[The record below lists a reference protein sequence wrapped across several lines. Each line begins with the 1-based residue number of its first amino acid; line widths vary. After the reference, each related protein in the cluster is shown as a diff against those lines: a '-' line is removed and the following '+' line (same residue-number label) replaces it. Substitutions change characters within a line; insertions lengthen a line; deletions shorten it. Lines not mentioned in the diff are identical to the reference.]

1 VEDLVGRR
9 LPDIQDRF
17 ALEMLRTD
25 RKRDFWFLPMEKGLS
40 VVASTI

>member
-1 VEDLVGRR
+1 MPDAVEAARQNMDQEAS
-9 LPDIQDRF
+9 D
-17 ALEMLRTD
+17 E

>member
-1 VEDLVGRR
+1 MQRQR
-9 LPDIQDRF
+9 C
-17 ALEMLRTD
+17 D